1 MIKLM
6 LAPTIQPEMQA
17 LLKGKYEIYDMT
29 GYARPADI
37 PNMNPAE
44 IRAVVTKGE
53 SIFTAEMIADLPN
66 LEIISNYGVG
76 YDGTDAIA
84 AKKQGAIVT
93 HTPDVLTDETANTS
107 LLLTLA
113 VTRKLL
119 VLDKMIRAGG
129 WPSEPK
135 ELLANSIV
143 EKVCGIVGLGR
154 IGRGVARRLEACGA
168 KIAYSDPVKQDD
180 VPYDYYPDAKSL
192 AKASDVLVV
201 ACMGGAATRRMINA
215 EVLDALGPEGFL
227 VNAARGTI
235 VDEPALIQAL
245 EEKRIAGAGLDV
257 FENEPHV
264 PEAFWGMDNV
274 VLMPHRGSA
283 THETRGRMAG
293 LCAANLESYFA
304 GKGPITPVPEMKG

>member
-6 LAPTIQPEMQA
+6 LAPAIQPEMRA
-17 LLKGKYEIYDMT
+17 LLEGKFEIFDMT
-29 GYARPADI
+29 GHARPADV
-37 PNMNPAE
+37 PGMDPAA
-44 IRAVVTKGE
+44 IKAVVTKGE

-76 YDGTDAIA
+76 YDGTDAVA
-84 AKKQGAIVT
+84 AKAQGAIVT

-119 VLDKMIRAGG
+119 VLDKLIRTGG
-129 WPSEPK
+129 WPTEPQ

-143 EKVCGIVGLGR
+143 DKVCGIVGLGR
-154 IGRGVARRLEACGA
+154 IGRGVAKRLEACGA
-168 KIAYSDPVKQDD
+168 KIAYSDPAKQD
-180 VPYDYYPDAKSL
+180 VPYDYYPDAVSL

-201 ACMGGAATRRMINA
+201 ACMGGEPTRRMINA

-245 EEKRIAGAGLDV
+245 QDKRIAGAGLDV

-264 PEAFWGMDNV
+264 PEAFWNMDNV

-283 THETRGRMAG
+283 TFETRGRMAG
-293 LCAANLESYFA
+293 LCLANLESFFA
-304 GKGPITPVPEMKG
+304 GKGPLTPVPEMRD